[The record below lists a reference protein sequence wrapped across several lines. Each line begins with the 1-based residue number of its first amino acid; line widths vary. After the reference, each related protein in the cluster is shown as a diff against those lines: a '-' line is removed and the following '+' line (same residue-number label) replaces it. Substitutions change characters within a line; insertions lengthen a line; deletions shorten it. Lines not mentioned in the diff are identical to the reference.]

1 MNTEQLHSE
10 INRIASK
17 EKPLSLLARFVDKH
31 PNFSSQILQS
41 IPFGEKLLQVIKIDG
56 LEKNKDNYHIQI
68 CENGF
73 FYIGSSQT
81 PDSITLLIL
90 QNNERIEQYTQFR
103 GYLRVEGNTI
113 HMSDEKITWIMNDKF
128 QVESWERI

>member
-17 EKPLSLLARFVDKH
+17 AMPLSLIARFVDKH
-31 PNFSSQILQS
+31 RRFSTKILQS

-56 LEKNKDNYHIQI
+56 LGESRDVLHIQN

-73 FYIGSSQT
+73 FYMGSSQT
-81 PDSITLLIL
+81 PDSIALLVL
-90 QNNERIEQYTQFR
+90 QNNERIEHYTQFR
-103 GYLRVEGNTI
+103 GNVEVKDDTI
-113 HMSDEKITWIMNDKF
+113 HSSDKEFTWILNDKF
-128 QVESWERI
+128 QVESWKRI

>member
-10 INRIASK
+10 ITRLASK
-17 EKPLSLLARFVDKH
+17 AKPLSLLTRFLEKN
-31 PNFSSQILQS
+31 PNFSTQILQS
-41 IPFGEKLLQVIKIDG
+41 IPFGEKLLQVIKIDSQG
-56 LEKNKDNYHIQI
+56 KNKDYYNIQI

-73 FYIGSSQT
+73 FYMGSSQT

-103 GYLRVEGNTI
+103 GYLKVEGNTI
-113 HMSDEKITWIMNDKF
+113 HMSDEKFTWIMNDKF